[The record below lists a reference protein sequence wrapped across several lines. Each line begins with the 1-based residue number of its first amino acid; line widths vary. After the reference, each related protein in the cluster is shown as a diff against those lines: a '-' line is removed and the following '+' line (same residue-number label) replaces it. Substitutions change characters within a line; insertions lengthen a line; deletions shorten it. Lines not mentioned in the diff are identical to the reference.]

1 MTLDILTV
9 EPIHDRH
16 RGLCPLP
23 LPAAL
28 DVLRCRCR
36 CCAAPSSGCAVAARH
51 RPAPSSQRA
60 STLRTDQKTHRAADI
75 TLGESAADS
84 IAAPRGSYLPSPAP
98 FPTRPQR
105 LRCRR
110 RRRRRDSRNASRVA
124 VARPLSDLAV
134 LNRRLWHRLRLVKA
148 SSRASRCATKQRG
161 DLSEM
166 MGVAG
171 VGAVVLVLRCA
182 TRKPPS
188 SRACTTSHTSHH
200 ITSRRARPGPRSSS
214 RSLHP
219 SYATCA
225 DPTVR
230 LRTRSSLVSRRSP
243 SQLR

>member
-1 MTLDILTV
+1 LTLDILTV

-36 CCAAPSSGCAVAARH
+36 RCAAPSSGCAVAARH

-60 STLRTDQKTHRAADI
+60 STLPTDQKN
-75 TLGESAADS
+75 
-84 IAAPRGSYLPSPAP
+84 IALQTSRWENPLQIPSRRPEVRISPSPSP

-105 LRCRR
+105 LRC

-161 DLSEM
+161 DLSET